1 MLEKQNVVSNVVG
14 KIQRIDN
21 IKTKIDCK
29 GQSIIE
35 GNKRKESVGSRDH
48 LFSEETWCPKKK
60 K

>member
-1 MLEKQNVVSNVVG
+1 MSNVVG
-14 KIQRIDN
+14 KIQQIDN